1 MSTPEELTLAVQAAM
16 DKFSPLDH
24 KPTGADVRDMEEAMA
39 PPLFSCEEFDAANE
53 SNNLYGVIASDSGY
67 LDLYTVAFAIPAVMG
82 AKAILPGDAK
92 LGVIKDLE
100 SEFRAKKADR
110 ALYKAADRA
119 CVEFIRHAVPE
130 TWIKSMK
137 HRVLGYTAVTA
148 AALMTHLRTTAGGMH
163 EVDAILIPSQMM
175 SVWGATE
182 SIPEYINELEELQ
195 QASEQAN
202 LPVTDASLVAI
213 ANKSMIAHGVFA
225 TTTSDFN
232 KLPDAGRTW
241 AAWKPLYI
249 AAHDEEERAKRV
261 TNPDG
266 NPFGGAAARNIQQ
279 NNVPSDQMMDTLAGY
294 LANLTA
300 STNDGG
306 DTMQQLVET
315 NAALQAEA
323 AAATSGGSTISQIV
337 ANNTTLTAT
346 NAMQAKELVGARL
359 KIAALEKKSR
369 EAYAN
374 RRNGGDNDDS
384 GATIAFRIVKR
395 SGQGPPAS
403 WKIGGYCH
411 THGFGCNHAS
421 ANCRTGENNN
431 KHKKEATRSNTLGG
445 CQDNKGW
452 DSHLVGMP
460 S

>member
-1 MSTPEELTLAVQAAM
+1 
-16 DKFSPLDH
+16 
-24 KPTGADVRDMEEAMA
+24 
-39 PPLFSCEEFDAANE
+39 
-53 SNNLYGVIASDSGY
+53 
-67 LDLYTVAFAIPAVMG
+67 
-82 AKAILPGDAK
+82 
-92 LGVIKDLE
+92 
-100 SEFRAKKADR
+100 
-110 ALYKAADRA
+110 
-119 CVEFIRHAVPE
+119 
-130 TWIKSMK
+130 
-137 HRVLGYTAVTA
+137 
-148 AALMTHLRTTAGGMH
+148 
-163 EVDAILIPSQMM
+163 
-175 SVWGATE
+175 
-182 SIPEYINELEELQ
+182 
-195 QASEQAN
+195 
-202 LPVTDASLVAI
+202 
-213 ANKSMIAHGVFA
+213 
-225 TTTSDFN
+225 
-232 KLPDAGRTW
+232 
-241 AAWKPLYI
+241 
-249 AAHDEEERAKRV
+249 
-261 TNPDG
+261 
-266 NPFGGAAARNIQQ
+266 
-279 NNVPSDQMMDTLAGY
+279 MDTLAGY

-323 AAATSGGSTISQIV
+323 AAATSGGSTINQIV

-346 NAMQAKELVGARL
+346 NAIQAKELVGARL

-384 GATIAFRIVKR
+384 GATIAFRITKR

-431 KHKKEATRSNTLGG
+431 NNKRAATRSNTLGG